1 MLNLGTLIITPLIG
15 ILLNTLFVKNKNSA
29 KAFNVGIVFALIN
42 MIISLIITYH
52 FDFNNVT
59 AIQFESQKF
68 IIFNAFYLYNVGIDG
83 LSLLMILLTNFLIIL
98 CLLSAKN
105 SIKNK
110 TAFFVNLFLL
120 LQIFCI
126 GLFVSKSIIWFYIF
140 FEAILIPMFF
150 VIGIW
155 GGVNKIYASYKFFIY
170 TLIGSLCFLLG
181 LIYTVL
187 STGSTDILQIIE
199 VLQSNPLEQNIEKLI
214 WLAFFISLAI
224 KVPMFPF
231 HTWLPDAHVQAPTAG
246 SVLLAGILIKI
257 GGFGMIR
264 FLLPM
269 FPSASLYFS
278 DFVIYLSIVAI
289 IYGSI
294 IAIMQE
300 DIKKMIAYSSVAHM
314 GFVTAAI
321 FSLTQTGITA
331 SIFQMF
337 SHGIVSG
344 ALFLCIG
351 VLYERFHTREFK
363 NFGGLAAKMPNFAIL
378 LMIFTMSSAGLPM
391 TSGFVGEFMTIVA
404 VYSKSIFYSFG
415 VGLSV
420 IFGAVYMLYMYK
432 KTMFG
437 KLNTQHSIINDLT
450 KTEIISL
457 SSLAIITIVSGI
469 YPTIIT
475 KFVPIIL

>member
-1 MLNLGTLIITPLIG
+1 
-15 ILLNTLFVKNKNSA
+15 
-29 KAFNVGIVFALIN
+29 
-42 MIISLIITYH
+42 
-52 FDFNNVT
+52 
-59 AIQFESQKF
+59 
-68 IIFNAFYLYNVGIDG
+68 
-83 LSLLMILLTNFLIIL
+83 
-98 CLLSAKN
+98 
-105 SIKNK
+105 
-110 TAFFVNLFLL
+110 